1 MVYLERQQDFYHVM
15 KLSRTPIRRKGG
27 FTLVELM
34 VVIAILAALAGM
46 SYGPILDHLND
57 GDRQVASS
65 NLGQIGKMLLQFKSD
80 YGSYPSDQTAEELQ
94 ERKPDYNF
102 GELTGDNSN
111 AYLRQILLAQN
122 SSSEKIFFAKLNCAG
137 KSVTKEGDNK
147 VANGRA
153 LERGEN
159 AMGYV
164 MRHGKE
170 EGSKDG
176 VNDRNSSTP
185 LAICGVYPSGK
196 PHPGDKVAYDN
207 SSFRGHVFVLACDG
221 SVKDYDDLEEDEN
234 DEDMATMTQNIFPET
249 TKGKDTSTRH
259 VVLAPEM

>member
-1 MVYLERQQDFYHVM
+1 M

-34 VVIAILAALAGM
+34 VVVAILAALAGM

-80 YGSYPSDQTAEELQ
+80 HNSYPCDDTAEELQ
-94 ERKPDYNF
+94 DSKPDYNF
-102 GELTGDNSN
+102 GELTGDTAN
-111 AYLRQILLAQN
+111 AYFRQILLSQN

-137 KSVTKEGDNK
+137 KSISKEGDNK

-153 LERGEN
+153 LERGES

-164 MRHGKE
+164 MRRGAD
-170 EGSKDG
+170 EGTKRG
-176 VNDRNSSTP
+176 VDDRNSTTP
-185 LAICGVYPSGK
+185 LAICGVYPSDR
-196 PHPGDKVAYDN
+196 PHPGDKLVFDN
-207 SSFRGHVFVLACDG
+207 TSFRGHVFVLSCDG

-234 DEDMATMTQNIFPET
+234 DEDMASMAKNIFPET